1 MLKLNNY
8 FYIKWLVLAV
18 TFTSIVLVLTHIPQ
32 EFMPSQLQKSGLDKL
47 QHVVAYGIIT
57 FLLIFALKS
66 SPPLFSAL
74 LVFFAILAIGIVDE
88 VTQPI
93 VGRQASIIDLAA
105 DAIGI
110 AGGLLLSAVAKRRFS
125 KADIEQLSK
134 TNNG

>member
-8 FYIKWLVLAV
+8 FDIKWLVLTV
-18 TFTSIVLVLTHIPQ
+18 TFTSIVLALTHIPQ
-32 EFMPSQLQKSGLDKL
+32 EYMPSQLQKSGLDKL
-47 QHVVAYGIIT
+47 QHVVAYGTIT

-66 SPPLFSAL
+66 SPSLLSAL

-105 DAIGI
+105 DAVGI
-110 AGGLLLSAVAKRRFS
+110 AVGLLLSALSKRRFLKS
-125 KADIEQLSK
+125 RYGTTE
-134 TNNG
+134 

>member
-8 FYIKWLVLAV
+8 FDIKWLVLTVA
-18 TFTSIVLVLTHIPQ
+18 FTSIVLVLTHIPQ

-47 QHVVAYGIIT
+47 QHVVAYGTIT
-57 FLLIFALKS
+57 FLFIFAIKS
-66 SPPLFSAL
+66 SPSLLSAL
-74 LVFFAILAIGIVDE
+74 LVFFAIIAIGIVDE

-110 AGGLLLSAVAKRRFS
+110 AACLLLSPVAKRRFS
-125 KADIEQLSK
+125 KADTEQLSK
-134 TNNG
+134 TNHS